1 MSGSQSA
8 LRGANRALIVDA
20 VRRFGGLT
28 QVELAGTTGLSAAT
42 VSNIVKELLGAGVVE
57 VRTTVRSGRRAQ
69 LVTLAHRTGVA
80 VGVHIG
86 LRHMRI
92 SLADAS
98 HEVLA
103 DQTLPLPPDHR
114 ADTSLDRAALLI
126 VDLLERVGSALDEVL
141 GIGIAL
147 PAPVDV
153 ATGTI

>member
-20 VRRFGGLT
+20 VRRFGGLP

-114 ADTSLDRAALLI
+114 ADPTRSSRSTSPRGPSRCPASCAAGTTW
-126 VDLLERVGSALDEVL
+126 RSA
-141 GIGIAL
+141 
-147 PAPVDV
+147 
-153 ATGTI
+153 T